1 MDAEIKERDQHV
13 ESKRL
18 DKLAKQ
24 VIVYL
29 LIGSLISFVLGFF
42 LIEMQDRF
50 KQFLAIA
57 LIGFSG
63 SAIAALTSC
72 LDRYVTGFELE
83 DGTKRPKEAR
93 GETFNSRMS
102 LWFIVRPFLGFVIA
116 PVLIWG
122 LGFFVKDSEQYRN
135 STESLA
141 FTAFLGG
148 LLAKSVIELI
158 KGLFKNIF
166 KG

>member
-1 MDAEIKERDQHV
+1 MDAESKE
-13 ESKRL
+13 L
-18 DKLAKQ
+18 DELKKLAKQ
-24 VIVYL
+24 IIWGLVA
-29 LIGSLISFVLGFF
+29 GSIFSFGLGFF
-42 LIEMQDRF
+42 LIEMQNRLLH
-50 KQFLAIA
+50 FLGIA

-72 LDRYVTGFELE
+72 LDRRATGFELE

-102 LWFIVRPFLGFVIA
+102 LWFIVRPFLGFIVA

-148 LLAKSVIELI
+148 LLAKSVLELI

-166 KG
+166 KV